1 MVKPQ
6 PPAAIARRLWP
17 RMEPALGLRPASRV
31 LDMLGKHHPAEP
43 LWRPGFEGGAGPA
56 PEFLDLASAGVG
68 LCGYGLGLTRRR

>member
-43 LWRPGFEGGAGPA
+43 LWRPGFEGGPA
-56 PEFLDLASAGVG
+56 QRLNFSILPRQGWDCAAMALA
-68 LCGYGLGLTRRR
+68 